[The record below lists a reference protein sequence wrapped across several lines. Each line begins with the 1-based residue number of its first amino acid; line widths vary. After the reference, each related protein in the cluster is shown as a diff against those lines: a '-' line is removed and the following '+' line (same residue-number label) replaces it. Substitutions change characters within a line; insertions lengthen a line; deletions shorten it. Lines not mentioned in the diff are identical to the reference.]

1 MLLKNANIYD
11 VRAGTFRLG
20 HLFVENGRIADIGF
34 DGSPQSD
41 AVDMEASYVLPGFV
55 DCHVH
60 LCVDTYNPDASRLW
74 AGAKPGTIALS
85 AARAAYRTLL
95 CGVTSIREVGGWDYH
110 EIAVR
115 DAVNAGT
122 IAGPRIF
129 CAGKIISMTSSS
141 TPYWTGMYEE
151 ADGPD
156 EVRKAA
162 RKQLANGADLIK
174 ILASGAMTSSLS
186 LIHI

>member
-1 MLLKNANIYD
+1 MLFKNANIYD

-20 HLFVENGRIADIGF
+20 HLFIENGRIADIGF

-85 AARAAYRTLL
+85 AARAAYRDDDRRLDTN
-95 CGVTSIREVGGWDYH
+95 CPDFWAPGQAGGFY
-110 EIAVR
+110 
-115 DAVNAGT
+115 
-122 IAGPRIF
+122 
-129 CAGKIISMTSSS
+129 
-141 TPYWTGMYEE
+141 
-151 ADGPD
+151 
-156 EVRKAA
+156 
-162 RKQLANGADLIK
+162 
-174 ILASGAMTSSLS
+174 
-186 LIHI
+186 